1 VAQKT
6 EKRNMLNLYLI
17 RHGENKANL
26 TKEFSYKKVDY
37 PLTEKGILQAEQT
50 AEYIKNIGFNCIYS
64 SPMKRAIE
72 TASIIEKQI
81 NKPICILEQFREVN
95 VGNLEDLPPTKENW
109 SVFLNIVDQWII
121 GRHEIS
127 FPDGENCTEL
137 SNRFIHG
144 MKEIIDNK
152 TDGNI
157 LVVGHG
163 MNFVQ
168 GVMELAKIEN
178 RREFYKIKNYNCS
191 ISSIEIENH
200 VDGLKAKVI
209 EWASI
214 KHLYG
219 LAAEVNE
226 PMMII
231 DK

>member
-1 VAQKT
+1 MVS
-6 EKRNMLNLYLI
+6 LYLI

-37 PLTEKGILQAEQT
+37 QLTEKGKLQAEQT
-50 AEYIKNIGFNCIYS
+50 AEYIRNIGFDCIYC
-64 SPMKRAIE
+64 SPLKRAIE
-72 TASIIEKQI
+72 TASIIKEKI
-81 NKPICILEQFREVN
+81 NIPIYIMEQFREVN
-95 VGNLEDLPPTKENW
+95 VGHLEDLPPTKENW

-121 GRHEIS
+121 GRNEIS
-127 FPDGENCTEL
+127 FPDGENYTEL
-137 SNRFIHG
+137 TSRFIHG
-144 MKEIIDNK
+144 VKEIIDK
-152 TDGNI
+152 KIDGNI
-157 LVVGHG
+157 LVIGHG

-168 GVMELAKIEN
+168 GVMELAKIQS

-191 ISSIEIENH
+191 ISTIEIENH
-200 VDGLKAKVI
+200 IDGLKAKVI